1 MRGGIFILSGA
12 GLSAES
18 GLKTFR
24 AEDGLWEDHRV
35 EDVATPE
42 AFVRDPALV
51 QRFYNARRAGVAAAH
66 PNAAH
71 VALAHLQAT
80 YDAPVHL
87 VTQNIDDLLER
98 AGATDVIHM
107 HGEVTSALCG
117 ACGHRWPAPVEM
129 AVGACCPACDAPTAR
144 PDIVWFG
151 EIPYHMDRIHAALE
165 ASDLFVALGT
175 SGNVYPAAGFR
186 QLAQQSG
193 IRTLELNLAASG
205 VPFDEVREGAASD
218 VVPAWVAEVLAS

>member
-1 MRGGIFILSGA
+1 
-12 GLSAES
+12 
-18 GLKTFR
+18 
-24 AEDGLWEDHRV
+24 
-35 EDVATPE
+35 
-42 AFVRDPALV
+42 
-51 QRFYNARRAGVAAAH
+51 
-66 PNAAH
+66 
-71 VALAHLQAT
+71 
-80 YDAPVHL
+80 
-87 VTQNIDDLLER
+87 
-98 AGATDVIHM
+98 M